1 MNPGAHTSQLHW
13 AGRWLLFVG
22 IITSMVGIYCH
33 FGTRALP
40 PLRSEP
46 PSFLLIPMT
55 VISGTVSV
63 LVFPALCGMAG
74 RSRRILVLYGGFLV
88 TLVAYGLYLW
98 VVVPGGTPWLILM
111 ALLAGHLYGIPLF
124 FAILVTQ
131 RFLLSPLLAP
141 IRSER
146 RSSVQ

>member
-1 MNPGAHTSQLHW
+1 
-13 AGRWLLFVG
+13 
-22 IITSMVGIYCH
+22 MVGIYCH
-33 FGTRALP
+33 FGTQALP

-74 RSRRILVLYGGFLV
+74 RSSRILVLYGGFLV

-98 VVVPGGTPWLILM
+98 VVVPDGTPWLILM